1 MNTFFAF
8 AAVLTLSFISFDSNS
23 APAPPKPNVI
33 VILTDDQGMGDVGC
47 YGAKDIPT
55 PSLDSLAARGIR
67 FTQFYCGSAMC
78 SPSRAALLTGR
89 YPLRCGVTTLCAS
102 QRTGTNAMPTT
113 EITMAQ
119 MFKAAGYATAHVG
132 KWHLGYTPETMPNAR
147 GFDYSFGN
155 MGGCIDNYS
164 HFYFWSGPNV
174 HDLHRNSQET
184 YEPGKFFGDLM
195 LQEAARFMKA
205 HRKQPF
211 FIYYAPNQPHYP
223 YQPDVKW
230 LERCKHLPFPR
241 NLYAAFVATL
251 DERIGAL
258 LKEVDR
264 LGLRERTIV
273 VFHTD
278 NGHSTEERAHFGG
291 GSAGPYRGA
300 KFSFFEGG
308 LHVPCIVSWPGHLP
322 QGQVRQQI
330 THSCD
335 WLPTLAELC
344 GLKIL
349 NPDLD
354 GRSLTAVLKS
364 ATAPSPHDA
373 LHFFMPWGGTN
384 QWAVRAGDYKLMGNV
399 VDTTQND
406 RNKERFPLFLANLAE
421 DPGEKLNLVDKHP
434 DVVARLQ
441 KLHDDWVKAS
451 KPIAK

>member
-1 MNTFFAF
+1 MNKFFGYIGIIFLAGICVASVK
-8 AAVLTLSFISFDSNS
+8 AARGASGT
-23 APAPPKPNVI
+23 KPNVI

-55 PSLDSLAARGIR
+55 PSLDALAARGVR
-67 FTQFYCGSAMC
+67 FTQFYCGSALC

-89 YPLRCGVTTLCAS
+89 YPLRCGVTTLTSS
-102 QRTGTNAMPTT
+102 QRGGTNALPTN
-113 EITMAQ
+113 EVTMAQ

-164 HFYFWSGPNV
+164 HFYYWSGPNV
-174 HDLHRNSQET
+174 HDLHRNGQET

-195 LQEAARFMKA
+195 LQEAAQFMKA

-211 FIYYAPNQPHYP
+211 FLYYAPNQPHYP

-230 LERCKHLPFPR
+230 LERCKNLPYPR
-241 NLYAAFVATL
+241 NLYAAFVATM
-251 DERIGAL
+251 DERLGAL

-308 LHVPCIVSWPGHLP
+308 FHVPCIVSWPGHLP
-322 QGQVRQQI
+322 EGEVRQQVA
-330 THSCD
+330 HSCD

-344 GLKIL
+344 GTKIL
-349 NPDLD
+349 NPDID
-354 GRSLTAVLKS
+354 GRSLTAVIKS
-364 ATAPSPHDA
+364 AAAPSPHES
-373 LHFFMPWGGTN
+373 LHFYFPTGQGV
-384 QWAVRAGDYKLMGNV
+384 QWAVRAGDFKLISNV
-399 VDTTQND
+399 WDTSQNEKS
-406 RNKERFPLFLANLAE
+406 KERIPLFLANLAE
-421 DPGEKLNLVDKHP
+421 DPGEKLNLVDKYP
-434 DVVARLQ
+434 DMVAHLQ
-441 KLHDDWVKAS
+441 KLHDDWVKAC
-451 KPIAK
+451 KK